1 MQPARR
7 RYCRRA
13 AAVADVDAAASPPPS
28 HHCGSD
34 ITLYAM
40 YCGDD
45 LRRRRSGKRSGA
57 GFPQGGHE
65 RNVRVP
71 LSKGAK
77 LGGFR
82 GKN

>member
-13 AAVADVDAAASPPPS
+13 AADADAAASPPPS
-28 HHCGSD
+28 HHC
-34 ITLYAM
+34 AM

>member
-1 MQPARR
+1 
-7 RYCRRA
+7 
-13 AAVADVDAAASPPPS
+13 
-28 HHCGSD
+28 
-34 ITLYAM
+34 M

>member
-7 RYCRRA
+7 RYCRRT
-13 AAVADVDAAASPPPS
+13 AAVTAAASPLPS